1 MSAAEAPHLADQGG
15 DKGYFSNETEETHAL
30 AGMSG
35 NTTGVVVADGE
46 IVRAGVETDP
56 ATSEPDPAP
65 PPVGDDQDDDGLA
78 GLTNEVLKAR
88 VAEQGREGN
97 LPDGVK
103 LARANKDQLVA
114 ALRA

>member
-15 DKGYFSNETEETHAL
+15 DAGYFSNETEETHAL

-35 NTTGVVVADGE
+35 NTTGVVVADGKV
-46 IVRAGVETDP
+46 VRAGVETDP
-56 ATSEPDPAP
+56 STSEPDPDAP
-65 PPVGDDQDDDGLA
+65 LSNPDPDDDGLT
-78 GLTNEVLKAR
+78 GLTNDVLKAR
-88 VAEQGREGN
+88 VAEQGREGH